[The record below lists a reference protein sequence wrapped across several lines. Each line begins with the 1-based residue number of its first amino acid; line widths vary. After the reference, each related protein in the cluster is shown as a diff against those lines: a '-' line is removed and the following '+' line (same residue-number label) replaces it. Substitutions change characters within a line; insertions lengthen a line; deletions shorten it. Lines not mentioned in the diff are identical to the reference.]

1 MLTILLCRGL
11 QSPAMQVRVTT
22 TVVIKLV
29 LNQARVARSMSRYDI
44 NYAPMK
50 RKPHPSLVRPSKED
64 MYGSPSSVK
73 SAAAEALRPAGPST
87 KAFLKS
93 SLP

>member
-1 MLTILLCRGL
+1 
-11 QSPAMQVRVTT
+11 MQAGFTT
-22 TVVIKLV
+22 AVVIKLV

-73 SAAAEALRPAGPST
+73 SAAAEALRPVGPST

-93 SLP
+93 TLP